1 MAVGAVVAAVAAVA
15 FAAWVRTLPGVEGTP
30 VVEGSGTDV
39 ASGLLAVAW
48 TVTGA
53 VLLCLR
59 PRNALGWL
67 LVIVGVCQ
75 AAQHGL
81 AAYGGYGVAL
91 AEPPWPLATWAA
103 WLATGLWVPGL
114 APLFGLLPA
123 LYPNG
128 RLASRW
134 WRWPVGA
141 AAVGVGLLMVAMML
155 DPQGYD
161 DIATGRSPFAAP
173 AVAVVCAVVGGVLLA
188 ASTLVIWVGS
198 VVRLVRARSPERQQ
212 LAWLFFVVVGW
223 ILVSVIASSNA
234 VFVALGF
241 LIPVAVAVGVLRYRL
256 LGIEVVVRRGLV
268 YGALTAVV
276 VGVYLV
282 VTSVA
287 GARLDRGPLPGV
299 VAAALVAVGLTPLR
313 DRLQAGV
320 DRLVYGDR
328 RDPMRAVTRLGDRMA
343 AAGET
348 DLLPAVLATVTD
360 AVRAPGA
367 AVLGPDGSVLA
378 SHGADPAGGG
388 GEQLALRVGG
398 RDLGMLQVAPRT
410 PGEPYNDGDRR
421 LLAALAPQ
429 VAAVVHALELAEAL
443 EAERDRVVAATRQE
457 RDRLRRDLHDGL
469 GPSLSG
475 IGLGLQALQDA
486 QAAGDA
492 AAAEQLL
499 GRIRAEVATAVGEV
513 RRILEDLRPA
523 VLDHT
528 RLPNAIR
535 QHAAAVATGQLDVSV
550 EAAQLPPL
558 PADVE
563 AAAYRIIQEA
573 LTNVVR
579 HADAHRAH
587 ITLAAF
593 DSTFT
598 VLSPT
603 TVTASMARA
612 ATGPWVWPRCASGPR
627 PSTAACGSRAAAR
640 APPWWRPCRC
650 RMSGHDHPAPGRA
663 GR

>member
-1 MAVGAVVAAVAAVA
+1 
-15 FAAWVRTLPGVEGTP
+15 
-30 VVEGSGTDV
+30 
-39 ASGLLAVAW
+39 
-48 TVTGA
+48 
-53 VLLCLR
+53 VL
-59 PRNALGWL
+59 
-67 LVIVGVCQ
+67 
-75 AAQHGL
+75 
-81 AAYGGYGVAL
+81 
-91 AEPPWPLATWAA
+91 
-103 WLATGLWVPGL
+103 
-114 APLFGLLPA
+114 
-123 LYPNG
+123 
-128 RLASRW
+128 
-134 WRWPVGA
+134 
-141 AAVGVGLLMVAMML
+141 
-155 DPQGYD
+155 
-161 DIATGRSPFAAP
+161 
-173 AVAVVCAVVGGVLLA
+173 
-188 ASTLVIWVGS
+188 
-198 VVRLVRARSPERQQ
+198 RLVRAQSPERQQ
-212 LAWLFFVVVGW
+212 LAWLLVVIIPWVVLSFFAGANPAFT
-223 ILVSVIASSNA
+223 L
-234 VFVALGF
+234 FGL
-241 LIPVAVAVGVLRYRL
+241 LLPVAIAVGVLRYRL

-268 YGALTAVV
+268 YGALTAAVI
-276 VGVYLV
+276 GVYLL

-535 QHAAAVATGQLDVSV
+535 QHAAAVATGRLDVSV

-627 PSTAACGSRAAAR
+627 PSTALCGSRAATR
-640 APPWWRPCRC
+640 APP
-650 RMSGHDHPAPGRA
+650 
-663 GR
+663 

>member
-1 MAVGAVVAAVAAVA
+1 MRARILAAGAVLAAVAAVA
-15 FAAWVRTLPGVEGTP
+15 FAAWVRTLPGAQETL
-30 VVEGSGTDV
+30 VVVGNGKDL

-48 TVTGA
+48 TATGA
-53 VLLCLR
+53 VLLALR

-67 LVIVGVCQ
+67 LVVVGLCQ
-75 AAQHGL
+75 ATQQGL
-81 AAYGGYGVAL
+81 AAYGGYGVAM
-91 AEPPWPLATWAA
+91 ADPPWPLAPWAA
-103 WLATGLWVPGL
+103 LVAAGLWLPGL
-114 APLFGLLPA
+114 APLFNLLPA

-141 AAVGVGLLMVAMML
+141 AAAGILLMTVAL
-155 DPQGYD
+155 ILGPGGYD
-161 DIATGRSPFAAP
+161 DIAPGRPPITSPTISTVSFIAGAP
-173 AVAVVCAVVGGVLLA
+173 LLIA
-188 ASTLVIWVGS
+188 GTLVIWAGS
-198 VVRLVRARSPERQQ
+198 VMRLVRARPPERQQ
-212 LAWLFFVVVGW
+212 LAWLLVVIIPSAVLSFFSVSQLVGT
-223 ILVSVIASSNA
+223 
-234 VFVALGF
+234 ALGL
-241 LIPVAVAVGVLRYRL
+241 LIPVAIAVGVLRYGL

-268 YGALTAVV
+268 YGALTAAVI
-276 VGVYLV
+276 GVYLL
-282 VTSVA
+282 VTTVA

-348 DLLPAVLATVTD
+348 NLLPTVLATVTD

-367 AVLGPDGSVLA
+367 AVVATDGSVLA

-388 GEQLALRVGG
+388 VELLALRVGG
-398 RDLGMLQVAPRT
+398 RDLGMLRIAPRT
-410 PGEPYNDGDRR
+410 PGEPYGDADRR

-429 VAAVVHALELAEAL
+429 VAVVVRALELAEAL

-475 IGLGLQALQDA
+475 VGLGLQALQDA
-486 QAAGDA
+486 HAAGDA

-499 GRIRAEVATAVGEV
+499 GRIREEVATAVGEV
-513 RRILEDLRPA
+513 RRILDDLRPA
-523 VLDHT
+523 VLDQT
-528 RLPNAIR
+528 RLPDAVR
-535 QHAAAVATGQLDVSV
+535 QHAAAIATGKLDVSV
-550 EAAQLPPL
+550 DAGQLPPL

-563 AAAYRIIQEA
+563 ATAYRIIQEA

-579 HADAHRAH
+579 HADAHHAD
-587 ITLAAF
+587 ITLAASNGALTVRVADDGRGIRGHGRDGAVGLASMRQRAEALQGSLRV
-593 DSTFT
+593 DSGDRG
-598 VLSPT
+598 T
-603 TVTASMARA
+603 TVV
-612 ATGPWVWPRCASGPR
+612 ATLPLGDGR
-627 PSTAACGSRAAAR
+627 P
-640 APPWWRPCRC
+640 
-650 RMSGHDHPAPGRA
+650 
-663 GR
+663 

>member
-1 MAVGAVVAAVAAVA
+1 VVAALAAVA
-15 FAAWVRTLPGVEGTP
+15 FAAWVRALPGAQETP
-30 VVEGSGTDV
+30 VVVGNGKDL

-53 VLLCLR
+53 VLLGLR

-67 LVIVGVCQ
+67 LVVVGLCQ
-75 AAQHGL
+75 AAQQGL
-81 AAYGGYGVAL
+81 AAYGGYGVAM
-91 AEPPWPLATWAA
+91 ADPPWPLATWAA
-103 WLATGLWVPGL
+103 LLAAGLWLPGL
-114 APLFGLLPA
+114 APLFNLLPA

-141 AAVGVGLLMVAMML
+141 AAVGIVLMMVGLML
-155 DPQGYD
+155 SPGGYD
-161 DIATGRSPFAAP
+161 DIAPGRPPVTGP
-173 AVAVVCAVVGGVLLA
+173 AVSAVCVLAGAPLLVVG
-188 ASTLVIWVGS
+188 TLVIWVGS

-212 LAWLFFVVVGW
+212 LAWLLVVIIPWVVISFFGG
-223 ILVSVIASSNA
+223 ANP
-234 VFVALGF
+234 VFALFG
-241 LIPVAVAVGVLRYRL
+241 LLLPVAIAVGVLRYRL

-276 VGVYLV
+276 IGVYLI

-313 DRLQAGV
+313 DRLQVAV

-328 RDPMRAVTRLGDRMA
+328 RDPMRAVTRLGDRVA
-343 AAGET
+343 AAGEP

-367 AVLGPDGSVLA
+367 AVFAPDGSVLA
-378 SHGADPAGGG
+378 ARGAEPGEGGVELLG
-388 GEQLALRVGG
+388 LRVGG
-398 RDLGMLQVAPRT
+398 RDLGMLQITPRS
-410 PGEPYNDGDRR
+410 PGEPYTDGDRR

-429 VAAVVHALELAEAL
+429 VAVVVRALELAEAL
-443 EAERDRVVAATRQE
+443 EAERDRVVAATGQE

-475 IGLGLQALQDA
+475 VGLGLQALQDA
-486 QAAGDA
+486 QTAGDA
-492 AAAEQLL
+492 AVANQLL
-499 GRIRAEVATAVGEV
+499 GRIRQEVATAVGEV

-523 VLDHT
+523 ALDRA
-528 RLPNAIR
+528 RLPDAAR
-535 QHAAAVATGQLDVSV
+535 QHAASVATGQLEVSV
-550 EAAQLPPL
+550 DAGQLPPL

-579 HADAHRAH
+579 HADADHAH
-587 ITLAAF
+587 ITLAAS
-593 DSTFT
+593 DSTLTVT
-598 VLSPT
+598 VLDDGHGIRGHGRDGAVGLASMRQRAEALQGTLRVESSDQGT
-603 TVTASMARA
+603 TVV
-612 ATGPWVWPRCASGPR
+612 ATLPLQDGR
-627 PSTAACGSRAAAR
+627 P
-640 APPWWRPCRC
+640 
-650 RMSGHDHPAPGRA
+650 
-663 GR
+663 